1 MLKISKNLVN
11 LKYFLY
17 KNQISSE
24 FFLISEYII
33 IEAYDELCLTLH
45 HSLDNGTV
53 KPISNL

>member
-1 MLKISKNLVN
+1 MLKISKHLAN
-11 LKYFLY
+11 LKYFLFE
-17 KNQISSE
+17 NQIFSD

-45 HSLDNGTV
+45 HSLDNGMV